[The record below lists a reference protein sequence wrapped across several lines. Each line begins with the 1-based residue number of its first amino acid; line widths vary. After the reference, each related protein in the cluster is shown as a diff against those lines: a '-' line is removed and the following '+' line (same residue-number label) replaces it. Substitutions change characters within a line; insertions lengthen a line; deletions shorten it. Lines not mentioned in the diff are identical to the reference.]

1 MQAANNQ
8 TTKDHMFPTCST
20 LETFEYQ
27 ASKRNRLFGINPDAV
42 AIIKALQPYHLGKDW
57 KKSIL
62 ATLDYLTNVNKHRRV
77 LLTLLRGAQTNLSV
91 VDINGELWGHGTMPM
106 FDDDAKFSFP
116 ITEQV
121 QMNTQL
127 LVSVTFNEGAAKG
140 MEVTTCLNLWLKYV
154 LDDIVSRV

>member
-1 MQAANNQ
+1 M
-8 TTKDHMFPTCST
+8 
-20 LETFEYQ
+20 
-27 ASKRNRLFGINPDAV
+27 
-42 AIIKALQPYHLGKDW
+42 GKDW

-91 VDINGELWGHGTMPM
+91 VDINGELGAGTMPM
-106 FDDDAKFSFP
+106 FDDDAKFRS

-140 MEVTTCLNLWLKYV
+140 MEDHSLNLGSNMSW
-154 LDDIVSRV
+154 RHRPE